1 MAKARTGMP
10 KKKPTIVLL
19 HGFRGT
25 KEGVQEIAEILQE
38 KYSFEVLTP
47 NIPPAGKAKL
57 KVYTPESY
65 ADFVQKYIKE
75 HKLDKPVIVGHSM
88 GSIITSALAEYHPD
102 VINHKMILMSPISVK
117 PYKFIANLQPLVTIL
132 PNSVCSFLSTRYL
145 FIPKNR
151 ELYKKTLKLVNICGA
166 DYINSQVV
174 REAAR
179 FSTSYTVADFNFD
192 KETLLISGDK
202 DRLVSIKYTKKL
214 ASEKNYEIK
223 VIKDAGHLINYERP
237 DKVAKIIA
245 DFLAQ

>member
-1 MAKARTGMP
+1 MF
-10 KKKPTIVLL
+10 LNS
-19 HGFRGT
+19 F
-25 KEGVQEIAEILQE
+25 EINIGNLNNLE
-38 KYSFEVLTP
+38 KYEPIELEL
-47 NIPPAGKAKL
+47 NIEPKFKG
-57 KVYTPESY
+57 
-65 ADFVQKYIKE
+65 YIIKRE
-75 HKLDKPVIVGHSM
+75 F
-88 GSIITSALAEYHPD
+88 
-102 VINHKMILMSPISVK
+102 N
-117 PYKFIANLQPLVTIL
+117 KFIANLQPLVTIL